1 MTFALPAESSEFLR
15 RLGNKSRADRN
26 GISIVRG
33 TIGHRSIE
41 VIHTGVGENICRE
54 RIGKF
59 LENQQF
65 DFLIS
70 AGFAGSLNHQL
81 QVNDLLVAQNFSTV
95 DLKHASLSNVSIYAA
110 NMLTVPAVI
119 DSSEERERIAR
130 ESGASAVDMETEF
143 IARAC
148 AAHGIPL
155 LSLRVITDTPTQ
167 PFPAPPS
174 VLFDIQQ
181 QRTHIAVL
189 ARFFL
194 AHPRRIPGLVQ
205 FARRIARARKTL
217 RMRLRRLQG
226 LKKVAAI
233 DPVSQAVVPARLPA
247 RGYSFAGSMCTST
260 SATRESLCWIAAFT
274 RCAISWPSCTEMLP
288 STPTWKI
295 DVEVEAH
302 LSGATFFHLDDTRD
316 RTGDGAEWI

>member
-1 MTFALPAESSEFLR
+1 MFESLASCFTFRCSALLNMTRIALTFALPAESSEFLR

-26 GISIVRG
+26 AISIVRG
-33 TIGHRSIE
+33 TIDHLSIE
-41 VIHTGVGENICRE
+41 VIHSGVGENVCRQ

-70 AGFAGSLNHQL
+70 AGFAGSLNQEL
-81 QVNDLLVAQNFSTV
+81 QVNDLFVAKNLSTV
-95 DLKHASLSNVSIYAA
+95 DLKHPQSSLSNVSIHAV
-110 NMLTVPAVI
+110 NMLTVPALI
-119 DSSEERERIAR
+119 DSGEERERLAG

-155 LSLRVITDTPTQ
+155 LALRVITDTPTQ

-189 ARFFL
+189 AKFFL
-194 AHPRRIPGLVQ
+194 AHPKRMPSVVQ

-217 RMRLRRLQG
+217 SDALVQIMREL
-226 LKKVAAI
+226 
-233 DPVSQAVVPARLPA
+233 
-247 RGYSFAGSMCTST
+247 
-260 SATRESLCWIAAFT
+260 
-274 RCAISWPSCTEMLP
+274 
-288 STPTWKI
+288 
-295 DVEVEAH
+295 
-302 LSGATFFHLDDTRD
+302 
-316 RTGDGAEWI
+316 